1 MNRRDDDF
9 VWKVKKRLLKKLK
22 YKDYKSSSLQERVR
36 FFTPRG
42 IEMTEHDLEDLF
54 QQESVFYSMGE
65 DFDYNVR
72 VNALKSQK
80 FLGRGGFGEVHMCL
94 DELTG
99 ESVAVKYLNFGRQLN
114 NNMIKKEVEAL
125 SGLKHKHIVKLLDA
139 IPQP

>member
-1 MNRRDDDF
+1 
-9 VWKVKKRLLKKLK
+9 
-22 YKDYKSSSLQERVR
+22 
-36 FFTPRG
+36 
-42 IEMTEHDLEDLF
+42 MTEHDLEDLF
-54 QQESVFYSMGE
+54 QQESVFFSMGE